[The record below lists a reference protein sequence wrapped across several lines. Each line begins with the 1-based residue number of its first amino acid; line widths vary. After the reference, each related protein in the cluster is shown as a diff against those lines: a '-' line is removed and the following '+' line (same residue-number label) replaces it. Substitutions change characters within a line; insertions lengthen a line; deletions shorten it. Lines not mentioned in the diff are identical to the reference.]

1 MSVRQVVRLP
11 SRVLKQPAEPVGEVP
26 DAELAADLVDTMRAS
41 PACVGL
47 AAPQI
52 GVSKRAFALDVTGHP
67 KTKTCHGL
75 VVMFDPSI
83 IESSGRKVG
92 REGCMSV
99 PDLTADVA
107 RATEI
112 VVRGRSAA
120 GEDLVITTS
129 GFEARAFQHEIDHLD
144 GLLILDR
151 VESLA
156 TDVFRR
162 KVYK

>member
-1 MSVRQVVRLP
+1 MP
-11 SRVLKQPAEPVGEVP
+11 ERVLKERAVELGGIDDEQ
-26 DAELAADLVDTMRAS
+26 LAADLVDTMRSS

-52 GVSKRAFALDVTGHP
+52 GVSKRAFALDVSEHP

-75 VVMFDPSI
+75 VVMFDPVI
-83 IESSGRKVG
+83 VEHSGRKVG

-99 PDLTADVA
+99 PDLTANVA
-107 RATEI
+107 RALKI
-112 VVRGRSAA
+112 VVRGYTVG
-120 GEDLVITTS
+120 GEELIIATD

-144 GLLILDR
+144 GMLILDR
-151 VESLA
+151 VENLA

-162 KVYK
+162 QVYK

>member
-1 MSVRQVVRLP
+1 MAVRSVNRLP
-11 SRVLKQPAEPVGEVP
+11 DHVLKVRAEPVGDTP
-26 DAELAADLVDTMRAS
+26 GKDLIVDLLDTMRAS

-52 GVSKRAFALDVTGHP
+52 GVARRVIAVDVTDHK
-67 KTKTCHGL
+67 KTTTCHGL
-75 VVMFDPSI
+75 VVLIDPVI
-83 IESSGRKVG
+83 IEASGREVA

-99 PDLTADVA
+99 PDLTANVA
-107 RATEI
+107 RAHRI
-112 VVRGRSAA
+112 VVRGRTPE
-120 GEDLVITTS
+120 GDDRVIVTD

-151 VESLA
+151 VDSLA

-162 KVYK
+162 RTYK

>member
-1 MSVRQVVRLP
+1 M
-11 SRVLKQPAEPVGEVP
+11 LKQRATEAGARDVQALV
-26 DAELAADLVDTMRAS
+26 ADLIETMRVS

-52 GVSKRAFALDVTGHP
+52 GVSQRVLVVDVTGHP

-75 VVMFDPSI
+75 VVLIDPVI
-83 IESSGRKVG
+83 VDASGKDAG

-99 PDLTADVA
+99 PDLTASV
-107 RATEI
+107 T
-112 VVRGRSAA
+112 RSKRLAVS
-120 GEDLVITTS
+120 GKLPDGSETVILTD
-129 GFEARAFQHEIDHLD
+129 GFEARALQHEIDHLD

-151 VESLA
+151 VASLS

-162 KVYK
+162 KTYK

>member
-1 MSVRQVVRLP
+1 MPIRPVVRLP
-11 SRVLKQPAEPVGEVP
+11 ERVLKMRAEEVGEDL
-26 DAELAADLVDTMRAS
+26 DAHLAQDLIETMQAS

-52 GVSKRAFALDVTGHP
+52 HVSRRAFALDVTGHP

-75 VVMFDPSI
+75 VVLFDPEI

-99 PDLTADVA
+99 PDLTANVA

-112 VVRGRSAA
+112 VVRGRTPE
-120 GEDLVITTS
+120 GELLVITTD

-156 TDVFRR
+156 SDVFRR
-162 KVYK
+162 QTYK

>member
-1 MSVRQVVRLP
+1 MGIRPVKALP
-11 SRVLKQPAEPVGEVP
+11 DRVLKVRAEEIG
-26 DAELAADLVDTMRAS
+26 DADHDALVTDLIDTMRAS

-52 GVSKRAFALDVTGHP
+52 GISQRAIAVDVSGHP
-67 KTKTCHGL
+67 KATVNHGL
-75 VVMFDPSI
+75 VVLIDPEI
-83 IESSGRKVG
+83 IEADGRHVG

-99 PDLTADVA
+99 PDLTANVA
-107 RATEI
+107 RATHV
-112 VVRGRSAA
+112 VVRGLQPD
-120 GEDLVITTS
+120 GTPLVITTE
-129 GFEARAFQHEIDHLD
+129 GFEARAFQHEIDHLN

-151 VESLA
+151 VASLA